1 MHKSYFPL
9 SHLLEMVIHKKSNED
24 LKIPRLKE
32 SFLLLQESK
41 TFPRLVESEDT
52 QNLFFVVNF

>member
-1 MHKSYFPL
+1 
-9 SHLLEMVIHKKSNED
+9 MVIHKKSNED